1 MSTNIEKCAV
11 FRGSEGLTST
21 LDISELVAGDII
33 KIEQGMKIPADCIL
47 LDGIDIS
54 CDESAMT
61 GEPDQ
66 MEKSAVTESN
76 YEFNPDPFLL
86 GKTLVAQGQGTAMV
100 CCVGV
105 NSRSGQ
111 AEEKLQTEEDQTPLQ
126 QKLDAIANQLARIG
140 FKFFILALILGLGRV
155 IFDRTLATF
164 KKPWDGATFTDLT
177 FAVITAVTVIV
188 IAIPEGL
195 PLAVTISFAFSV
207 MKMKKENNWVR
218 KLASSET
225 MGGADQICTDKTGTL
240 TKNQMTVRE
249 FYSME
254 QVFNDKP
261 SNFSTMHTATLL
273 AEGVL
278 YNCSAR
284 LEKNP

>member
-21 LDISELVAGDII
+21 VDISELVTGDII

-111 AEEKLQTEEDQTPLQ
+111 AEEKLQTEED
-126 QKLDAIANQLARIG
+126 
-140 FKFFILALILGLGRV
+140 
-155 IFDRTLATF
+155 
-164 KKPWDGATFTDLT
+164 
-177 FAVITAVTVIV
+177 
-188 IAIPEGL
+188 
-195 PLAVTISFAFSV
+195 
-207 MKMKKENNWVR
+207 
-218 KLASSET
+218 
-225 MGGADQICTDKTGTL
+225 
-240 TKNQMTVRE
+240 
-249 FYSME
+249 
-254 QVFNDKP
+254 
-261 SNFSTMHTATLL
+261 
-273 AEGVL
+273 
-278 YNCSAR
+278 
-284 LEKNP
+284 

>member
-1 MSTNIEKCAV
+1 VALIVGIQVQNNYSKEKQLQKLVMSTNIEKCAV

-21 LDISELVAGDII
+21 VDVSELVAGDII

-66 MEKSAVTESN
+66 MEKSSVTESN

-126 QKLDAIANQLARIG
+126 
-140 FKFFILALILGLGRV
+140 
-155 IFDRTLATF
+155 
-164 KKPWDGATFTDLT
+164 
-177 FAVITAVTVIV
+177 
-188 IAIPEGL
+188 
-195 PLAVTISFAFSV
+195 
-207 MKMKKENNWVR
+207 
-218 KLASSET
+218 
-225 MGGADQICTDKTGTL
+225 
-240 TKNQMTVRE
+240 
-249 FYSME
+249 
-254 QVFNDKP
+254 
-261 SNFSTMHTATLL
+261 
-273 AEGVL
+273 
-278 YNCSAR
+278 
-284 LEKNP
+284 